1 MELSVDVILEIRW
14 KYHETVKTIWKWMV
28 FIGDIAVRKR
38 NLISY
43 QWCWNPIPIGEGQI
57 IPTYYYWPLQIFSPS
72 GITDIFLTLVKKLP
86 SYILLTCTNRCIK
99 LKQCACFF
107 WPDVSRQIYHLWV
120 PNSTYVIHSSS
131 REGVDIK
138 VCLQFYVKSCTIFSC
153 EEKESPTKL
162 QLSWLLQRSTKY

>member
-1 MELSVDVILEIRW
+1 MHIVHAYIQRCRNPGGGGGAGGFMPPSIFSRSV
-14 KYHETVKTIWKWMV
+14 
-28 FIGDIAVRKR
+28 
-38 NLISY
+38 
-43 QWCWNPIPIGEGQI
+43 NPMPTGGGQI
-57 IPTYYYWPLQIFSPS
+57 IPTYYYCPLQIFSPS

>member
-1 MELSVDVILEIRW
+1 MHIYSDVGTGGGGSGATAPAPIFSRSI
-14 KYHETVKTIWKWMV
+14 
-28 FIGDIAVRKR
+28 
-38 NLISY
+38 
-43 QWCWNPIPIGEGQI
+43 NPISTGEGQI

-138 VCLQFYVKSCTIFSC
+138 VCLQFYVKSCMYILFSRAKRRKVQRNC
-153 EEKESPTKL
+153 NFHDYFNVQQSIGGIQ
-162 QLSWLLQRSTKY
+162 QLRRTNLTQF